1 MPAQHDGH
9 FAMVVATRSAGASP
23 ERRTHDKLHKASQE
37 LSHIM
42 REVRRVNEDAVKRMQ
57 KLQTQASAIAMRT
70 LDLLEHEIGGGVSA
84 LKIHRTKGTK
94 RATATLVLTAVTT
107 AFVAATFAVVL
118 LR

>member
-1 MPAQHDGH
+1 
-9 FAMVVATRSAGASP
+9 
-23 ERRTHDKLHKASQE
+23 
-37 LSHIM
+37 M

-57 KLQTQASAIAMRT
+57 KLQTQTSAIAMRT
-70 LDLLEHEIGGGVSA
+70 LDLLEHEIGVGVSA
-84 LKIHRTKGTK
+84 LKIHRTKGAK